1 MDMLQ
6 ISCQHSIRS
15 LEIVVSKRSMKLK
28 LLAGL
33 AQFIILFGSMQ
44 PGVCSGFG
52 LFAGEEVFGVDRKL
66 VQTLRSSLLDD
77 MLKDLLNSRREW
89 IAGLLRVLAWRSTT
103 RFAEIAAIFDD
114 YVGRLGFN
122 EAMRQIM
129 PYFISDIFVHGA
141 DAVPAEGPLLV
152 ISNHPGTYDSIAI
165 SAALPRNDLKIV
177 ASGFPFLRRLPAAS
191 QHLIFV
197 SDAMQGRIASV
208 RSAIRHLREGKT
220 LLIFPS
226 GRVEPDPAVLP
237 GASQSMSAWSP
248 GLELILQRVPETQV
262 LITIASGVLSP
273 IFLNNPLIRL
283 WREKR
288 DPQAVAEVIQ
298 VLVQMLFPHR
308 VQLAPRV
315 SFDPPLTLPELADCD
330 GSDSLLNSII
340 CRARQKLARQRLE
353 TGMVLE

>member
-1 MDMLQ
+1 MD
-6 ISCQHSIRS
+6 H
-15 LEIVVSKRSMKLK
+15 KLI
-28 LLAGL
+28 
-33 AQFIILFGSMQ
+33 QS
-44 PGVCSGFG
+44 
-52 LFAGEEVFGVDRKL
+52 
-66 VQTLRSSLLDD
+66 LRSSLLDD
-77 MLKDLLNSRREW
+77 MLKDLVILKREW
-89 IAGLLRVLAWRSTT
+89 IAGLLRILAWRSAT

-129 PYFISDIFVHGA
+129 PYFVSDINVHG
-141 DAVPAEGPLLV
+141 DHIVPAQGPLLV

-197 SDAMQGRIASV
+197 SDAVQGRMTSV
-208 RSAIRHLREGKT
+208 RSAIRHLQEGKA

-237 GASQSMSAWSP
+237 GASKSMSAWSP
-248 GLELILQRVPETQV
+248 SLELILRRAPETQV

-273 IFLNNPLIRL
+273 VFLNNPLVRL

-298 VLVQMLFPHR
+298 VVVQMLFPHH
-308 VQLAPRV
+308 VQLMPSV
-315 SFDPPLTLPELADCD
+315 SFDPPLTLPELMDQHS
-330 GSDSLLNSII
+330 GDSILDSII
-340 CRARQKLARQRLE
+340 NRARQSLARQSLE
-353 TGMVLE
+353 TGRLME